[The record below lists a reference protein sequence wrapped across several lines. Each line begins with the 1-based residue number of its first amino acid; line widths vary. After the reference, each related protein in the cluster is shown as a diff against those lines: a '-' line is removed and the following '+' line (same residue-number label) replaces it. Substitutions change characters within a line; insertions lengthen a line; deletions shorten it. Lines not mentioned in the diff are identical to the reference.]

1 MTGLEITLVVTGV
14 IFLIGSF
21 LVKDKLS
28 PKDRDKIAA
37 LSEEEL
43 KILVEK
49 QIDNARNTID
59 DAIEEETLK
68 SREATKRD
76 LEKETNEKIMAINE
90 YSDTV
95 LEQINKSHNEI
106 MFLYSM
112 LNDKHKDLTDL
123 AGKIQKFTDK
133 MNREIDSNDIVIKN
147 QAAMSRNSNSAGRGA
162 AYQKTVGVAVTDAA
176 AKRTIAADQTI
187 TQSKPKNAVP
197 SGAVDTLSKLNAQNI
212 DSNHNRDILLL
223 RKKGISDVEI
233 AKQLG
238 LGLGEVRLV
247 IGLFEGEIKNE
258 T

>member
-28 PKDRDKIAA
+28 PKDIDKIAA

-147 QAAMSRNSNSAGRGA
+147 QAAMSRNSNSAGRGT
-162 AYQKTVGVAVTDAA
+162 AYPKTVGAAVTDAA

-187 TQSKPKNAVP
+187 TQSKSKNAVP
-197 SGAVDTLSKLNAQNI
+197 SRAVDTLSKLNAQNI

-247 IGLFEGEIKNE
+247 RGLFEGEIKNE
-258 T
+258 A

>member
-1 MTGLEITLVVTGV
+1 MTGLEITLVITGV

-28 PKDRDKIAA
+28 PKDIDKIAA

-49 QIDNARNTID
+49 QINNARNTID
-59 DAIEEETLK
+59 DAIDEETLK
-68 SREATKRD
+68 ARETTKRD

-95 LEQINKSHNEI
+95 LDQINKSHNEI

-133 MNREIDSNDIVIKN
+133 MNREIDSNNIVIKN
-147 QAAMSRNSNSAGRGA
+147 QAAMSQNNNNTSRGTTFTKTTGATAVEAPVKRNISTG
-162 AYQKTVGVAVTDAA
+162 
-176 AKRTIAADQTI
+176 QTI
-187 TQSKPKNAVP
+187 TPPKPQSTNPA
-197 SGAVDTLSKLNAQNI
+197 GAVDTLSKLNAQNI

-223 RKKGISDVEI
+223 HKKGISDVEI

-258 T
+258 A

>member
-28 PKDRDKIAA
+28 PKDIDKIAA

-147 QAAMSRNSNSAGRGA
+147 QAAMSRNSNSADRGA
-162 AYQKTVGVAVTDAA
+162 AYPKTVGAVTDAA

-258 T
+258 A